1 MMSAWSISS
10 AGFATGEVFFRDH
23 QVDFE
28 DGLAECLALRVGSQG
43 TARPSGEHARQEKIK
58 RAQVWQFVSDYFANA
73 QWLEKLFHARGRQAV
88 AQNRKSLRSASDDP
102 DVRARAF
109 VAAARISDFSQANL
123 AFGCG
128 LFHWPFGV
136 QRLAFHR
143 VSNSFRKYGDAV
155 ERVPTGFRFKARIHS
170 DARISTWAFTSV
182 FSIKHGQ

>member
-43 TARPSGEHARQEKIK
+43 TARPSREHARQKKVK
-58 RAQVWQFVSDYFANA
+58 RGPGLGVGSGDLANA
-73 QWLEKLFHARGRQAV
+73 QWLEKLFHARRRQAI

-123 AFGCG
+123 SFG
-128 LFHWPFGV
+128 
-136 QRLAFHR
+136 
-143 VSNSFRKYGDAV
+143 
-155 ERVPTGFRFKARIHS
+155 
-170 DARISTWAFTSV
+170 
-182 FSIKHGQ
+182 

>member
-43 TARPSGEHARQEKIK
+43 TARPSGEHARQKKVK
-58 RAQVWQFVSDYFANA
+58 RAQVWELVSDDLANA
-73 QWLEKLFHARGRQAV
+73 QWLEKIFPRGRRQEIGP
-88 AQNRKSLRSASDDP
+88 NRKSLRSASDDP

-123 AFGCG
+123 SFG
-128 LFHWPFGV
+128 
-136 QRLAFHR
+136 
-143 VSNSFRKYGDAV
+143 
-155 ERVPTGFRFKARIHS
+155 
-170 DARISTWAFTSV
+170 
-182 FSIKHGQ
+182 